1 MKAGCSIPTPNLF
14 GMEDG
19 GSQSLLSFSSDKLGS
34 LQKDAT
40 KDSLQFSSDQ
50 PLLPAVHIPL
60 CALERHQ
67 LWLRA
72 TLLPHCPLASLPLPG
87 HCRDWVLL
95 YTQVWVNKSERF
107 FNEYRY
113 DAVVLHIMPRQVNYT
128 QSSYT
133 VASSPGHSQILS
145 ERFFNSYYSK
155 VMMLLCFTSCQVNR
169 FNYAQTLYTVA
180 SFPGHFQIL
189 SRSCGEIF
197 YTAAR
202 QNLVLQL

>member
-1 MKAGCSIPTPNLF
+1 
-14 GMEDG
+14 
-19 GSQSLLSFSSDKLGS
+19 
-34 LQKDAT
+34 
-40 KDSLQFSSDQ
+40 
-50 PLLPAVHIPL
+50 
-60 CALERHQ
+60 
-67 LWLRA
+67 
-72 TLLPHCPLASLPLPG
+72 
-87 HCRDWVLL
+87 
-95 YTQVWVNKSERF
+95 
-107 FNEYRY
+107 
-113 DAVVLHIMPRQVNYT
+113 MPRQVNYT

-189 SRSCGEIF
+189 SCSCGEIF

-202 QNLVLQL
+202 QNLVSQLWRQILNGCETKSGSGLGMKLHVLYNQVLTLPVAGIQGMFRPISPLCRMKFEYLSSMTLVGHDPKLTAL